1 MEGELRKK
9 RKEFS
14 EELAKLEALEEIDGI
29 SNEQLTRKMWL
40 IKENLA
46 LLDREIAYWRARCHE
61 EWLLKSGNNTK
72 YFHKIANGRKRKNTI
87 ISLEN
92 EGNIIEGDEN
102 LLNHATGYYA
112 DLFGPGEEHNI
123 YIDVS
128 LWDALEKISDDDNTA
143 LTRPLNEIEI
153 KEALFSME
161 KNKAA
166 GPDKIPIE
174 FYQSCWDIVKGDI
187 MQLFADFLKRK

>member
-1 MEGELRKK
+1 
-9 RKEFS
+9 
-14 EELAKLEALEEIDGI
+14 
-29 SNEQLTRKMWL
+29 
-40 IKENLA
+40 
-46 LLDREIAYWRARCHE
+46 
-61 EWLLKSGNNTK
+61 
-72 YFHKIANGRKRKNTI
+72 
-87 ISLEN
+87 
-92 EGNIIEGDEN
+92 
-102 LLNHATGYYA
+102 
-112 DLFGPGEEHNI
+112 LFGPGEEHNI

-143 LTRPLNEIEI
+143 LTRPFNEIEI